1 MRVGHAALGVD
12 AGAIWRAR
20 PAADDDLLVA
30 AGLPHH
36 LAELEAAVVVGDDVD
51 DLAVF
56 EVGDELLEEGLVRDA
71 RDADDDE
78 LRALDGFGDA
88 VGGKRELGLAPALE
102 TVLGLGTGQL
112 GANGHAGLVH
122 VAERALEEWVE
133 VADAH
138 LLAGKCAICCAGL
151 ANCTTA
157 EHGDRR
163 VAQLLNIDGHRFLLL
178 FHAGCSCALWQ
189 MFRHDYVGPRSNCS
203 SAYLVAGHRYYEMM
217 EYQAHYLRA
226 KA

>member
-1 MRVGHAALGVD
+1 M
-12 AGAIWRAR
+12 
-20 PAADDDLLVA
+20 
-30 AGLPHH
+30 
-36 LAELEAAVVVGDDVD
+36 
-51 DLAVF
+51 
-56 EVGDELLEEGLVRDA
+56 RDA
-71 RDADDDE
+71 RDAHDDE
-78 LRALDGFGDA
+78 LRALDGFGNA

-138 LLAGKCAICCAGL
+138 LLAGKRAICCAGL

-157 EHGDRR
+157 EHGDRC
-163 VAQLLNIDGHRFLLL
+163 VVQLLNIDGHGFLLL

-217 EYQAHYLRA
+217 GTRLKNYAIKRRNADKPQVESALHRLSESYLFYRWPDV
-226 KA
+226 KFSHHQTP